1 MKAFDV
7 MTRSPRCA
15 TPDTSLQLIA
25 RMMTECDCGAI
36 PIVSDLQGR
45 LPLGIV
51 TDRDIVVRTI
61 AAGLNALAL
70 TARDCMTTPVAA
82 VPEDAAVSD
91 CLALVEQRQIRRL
104 LVTDKLGGVV
114 GIIAQADLAAS
125 MPKRKTGELVQEVSK
140 PIDGPTV
147 MPRY

>member
-1 MKAFDV
+1 MKAIDV

-15 TPDTSLQLIA
+15 TPDTTLQLIA

-36 PIVSDLQGR
+36 PIVSDLQSR

-61 AAGLNALAL
+61 AAGLNPLAL

-82 VPEDAAVSD
+82 VPEDGDASD
-91 CLALVEQRQIRRL
+91 ALKLLEQRQIRRL
-104 LVTDKLGGVV
+104 VVTDKLGGVV
-114 GIIAQADLAAS
+114 GIISQADLAAN
-125 MPKRKTGELVQEVSK
+125 MPKRKAGELVQEVSK
-140 PIDGPTV
+140 PIGGPSILS
-147 MPRY
+147 RH